1 MIEVI
6 FLCFFCFVVFS
17 IDIGKMI
24 SNATSSVNKMRDDLR
39 KISNDVSLQP
49 NICIWLYKQH
59 YSSYGLCSIGTIFV
73 FYFEKDKDGV
83 GEKIEKN
90 KMVR

>member
-1 MIEVI
+1 
-6 FLCFFCFVVFS
+6 
-17 IDIGKMI
+17 MI

-59 YSSYGLCSIGTIFV
+59 YSGYGLCSIGTIFV
-73 FYFEKDKDGV
+73 FILRKTKTGV

-90 KMVR
+90 KMVH

>member
-1 MIEVI
+1 
-6 FLCFFCFVVFS
+6 
-17 IDIGKMI
+17 MI

-39 KISNDVSLQP
+39 KISNDVSLQA

-73 FYFEKDKDGV
+73 FILRKTKTGV
-83 GEKIEKN
+83 GEKNEKN
-90 KMVR
+90 KMVH

>member
-1 MIEVI
+1 
-6 FLCFFCFVVFS
+6 
-17 IDIGKMI
+17 MI

-39 KISNDVSLQP
+39 KISNDVSLQA

-73 FYFEKDKDGV
+73 FILRKTKTGV

-90 KMVR
+90 KMVH